1 MYRENN
7 KGRKSGTKNCIFLKR
22 MSFRATQ
29 VEKVESLGK
38 MRGGRSAGAGAGAG
52 RGGFRAAHTRCSYV
66 HRSFTLFHDRWTL
79 LNSYQTKVDIFNLE
93 FIEN

>member
-38 MRGGRSAGAGAGAG
+38 MRGGGSAGAGAG
-52 RGGFRAAHTRCSYV
+52 RGGAAFARHILDAAVSIGPSLCSMTDGHYLI
-66 HRSFTLFHDRWTL
+66 HIKLR
-79 LNSYQTKVDIFNLE
+79 
-93 FIEN
+93 